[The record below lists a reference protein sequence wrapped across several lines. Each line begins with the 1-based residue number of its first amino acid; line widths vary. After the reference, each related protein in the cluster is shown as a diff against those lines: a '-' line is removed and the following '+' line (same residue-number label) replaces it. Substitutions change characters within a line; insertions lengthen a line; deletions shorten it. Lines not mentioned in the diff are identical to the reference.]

1 MRVSISI
8 RDRIKNTEVRRR
20 TQVKDVATASQV
32 TKWRWAGHV
41 VRLNT
46 NRWTKIATVW
56 DPREG
61 ERGPG
66 RPRMRWADELKRNA
80 GNIRTRIA
88 RK

>member
-1 MRVSISI
+1 M
-8 RDRIKNTEVRRR
+8 
-20 TQVKDVATASQV
+20 KDAATAAQV
-32 TKWRWAGHV
+32 TKWRWADHV

-80 GNIRTRIA
+80 GNIWTRIA
-88 RK
+88 RNRDAWKAHEQVYRN